1 MSLLSYCPPI
11 QIKVTHSLRPIDGMP
26 EWQTHITKKLEYLAG
41 RVSRFRVV
49 PHCCT
54 LEDFVDTAEDAYGI
68 SREILPKEIGGEA
81 TLDSWREW
89 LAIRADLEDM
99 GEVE

>member
-1 MSLLSYCPPI
+1 MSLLSYCLPI

-49 PHCCT
+49 PHCYT
-54 LEDFVDTAEDAYGI
+54 LEDFVNTAEDAYGI